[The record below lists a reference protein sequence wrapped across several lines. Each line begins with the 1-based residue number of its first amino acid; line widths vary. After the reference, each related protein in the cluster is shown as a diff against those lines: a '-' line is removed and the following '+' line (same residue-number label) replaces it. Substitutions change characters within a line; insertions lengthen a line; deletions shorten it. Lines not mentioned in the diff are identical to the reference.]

1 MCLPRQLAKFV
12 QQVDGGEGSRW
23 PGGVAGVPTK
33 TAGEIRLD
41 MLKGGEKG
49 RCVPTWL
56 GEMQN
61 TYQGKY
67 YDKGEQKPYIHFL
80 RTAHLYST
88 KHSPNSLLSSH
99 FTRISI
105 RIRACKLL
113 GAVCMY
119 MTYSGHSA

>member
-1 MCLPRQLAKFV
+1 MA
-12 QQVDGGEGSRW
+12 
-23 PGGVAGVPTK
+23 GGVAGAYQDSWRNSSRYVEGR
-33 TAGEIRLD
+33 GE
-41 MLKGGEKG
+41 GEVCAYLAWRNAKY
-49 RCVPTWL
+49 
-56 GEMQN
+56 N